1 MNEIIT
7 NFINQEYDRMLDTLR
22 ELCQIPAPSHHEEK
36 RAAYCKAWLETIG
49 AQNVVIDEAK
59 NVVFGIN
66 CEGSRD
72 ITVIAAHTDVV
83 FPDTTPL
90 PMREDEDKIHC
101 PGVGDDTASV
111 VVLLALAKFFI
122 EQRITP
128 KNGILF
134 VCNSCEE
141 GLGNL
146 KGTRQLFE
154 DYAGR
159 IGRFITF
166 DSEPDI
172 LNDRCVGS
180 HRYKVE
186 TITEGGHSYF
196 SFGNTN
202 AIDALANVVREIY
215 ALNVPQKAGTRTSFN
230 VGTIEGGTSVN
241 TIAQHAEMLC
251 EYRSD
256 DVECLQMMQT
266 AFEAIFAS
274 ANSDKVEIKITRVGD
289 RPCGNVDEKAQTA
302 FVKRVADV
310 IEPIIGKALTFKSSS
325 TDCNIPLSLGV
336 PAVCIGVNASAGAHT
351 REEWVNKESLRMGL
365 DIAIKTALE
374 VTK

>member
-22 ELCQIPAPSHHEEK
+22 ELCQIPAPSHHEEQ
-36 RAAYCKAWLETIG
+36 RAAYCKAWLESIG

-59 NVVFGIN
+59 NVLFGIN

-72 ITVIAAHTDVV
+72 ITAIAAHTDVV

-90 PMREDEDKIHC
+90 PMHEDEEKIHC

-111 VVLLALAKFFI
+111 VVLMTLAKFFI
-122 EQRITP
+122 EHRIAP

-146 KGTRQLFE
+146 KGTRQLFK

-186 TITEGGHSYF
+186 AFTEGGHSYF
-196 SFGNTN
+196 AFGNTN
-202 AIDALANVVREIY
+202 AIAALANMVSNIY
-215 ALNVPQKAGTRTSFN
+215 SLDVPQKAGTRTSYN

-266 AFEAIFAS
+266 AFETIFTS

-302 FVKRVADV
+302 FVKRVTDV

-351 REEWVNKESLRMGL
+351 REEWVNKASLHTGL
-365 DIAIKTALE
+365 EIAIKTALE

>member
-22 ELCQIPAPSHHEEK
+22 ELCQIPAPSHHEEQ
-36 RAAYCKAWLETIG
+36 RAAYCKAWLESIG

-59 NVVFGIN
+59 NVLFGIN

-72 ITVIAAHTDVV
+72 ITAIAAHTDVV

-90 PMREDEDKIHC
+90 PMHEDEEKIHC

-111 VVLLALAKFFI
+111 VVLMALAKFFI
-122 EQRITP
+122 EHRIAP

-146 KGTRQLFE
+146 KGTRQLFK

-159 IGRFITF
+159 IGQFITF

-186 TITEGGHSYF
+186 AITEGGHSYF
-196 SFGNTN
+196 AFGKAN
-202 AIDALANVVREIY
+202 AIAALADVVHNIY
-215 ALNVPQKAGTRTSFN
+215 ALDVPQKEGSRTSYN

-274 ANSDKVEIKITRVGD
+274 ANSDKVELKITRVGD

-302 FVKRVADV
+302 FVERVTDV
-310 IEPIIGKALTFKSSS
+310 IEPIIGKTLTFKSSS
-325 TDCNIPLSLGV
+325 TDCNIPRSLGV

-351 REEWVNKESLRMGL
+351 REEWVNKASLRMGL
-365 DIAIKTALE
+365 EIAIKTALE